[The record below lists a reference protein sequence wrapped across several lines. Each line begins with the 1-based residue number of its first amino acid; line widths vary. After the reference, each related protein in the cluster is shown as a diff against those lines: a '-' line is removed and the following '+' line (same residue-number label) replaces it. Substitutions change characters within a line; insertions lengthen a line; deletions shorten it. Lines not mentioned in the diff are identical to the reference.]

1 MSIPR
6 FIVVLLGIDV
16 ALGLVYLAYFL
27 IGHPIEP
34 LAKLIDLDGE
44 ANLPT
49 WYSSIQW
56 FCVAYLAWVFAARHA
71 DRARVRSWFLLALPL
86 VFLLFSLDE
95 VAQLHEHLGVMS
107 DVLLPNGTRDAT
119 AFSHTGL
126 FFLLIGVPFVIV
138 FVGLLTAVRPFLS
151 GHPAAFMKLV
161 GGMALFIFAAV
172 GLDALSNL
180 TTDGT
185 LSATIQ
191 VLTEE
196 VTEMVA
202 ATIVLWGAYELA
214 TDVAGHGVL
223 P

>member
-1 MSIPR
+1 M
-6 FIVVLLGIDV
+6 
-16 ALGLVYLAYFL
+16 
-27 IGHPIEP
+27 
-34 LAKLIDLDGE
+34 
-44 ANLPT
+44 
-49 WYSSIQW
+49 
-56 FCVAYLAWVFAARHA
+56 
-71 DRARVRSWFLLALPL
+71 
-86 VFLLFSLDE
+86 
-95 VAQLHEHLGVMS
+95 HEHLGVMS
-107 DVLLPNGTRDAT
+107 DILLPNGTRDAT

-151 GHPAAFMKLV
+151 GQPAAFVKLV

-185 LSATIQ
+185 LAATIQ

-202 ATIVLWGAYELA
+202 ATIVLWGAYALA
-214 TDVAGHGVL
+214 TGVAEHDVF